1 GTSLSIT
8 GLSPN
13 TSYAMTVTAG
23 DAAGNWSAPST
34 VLNAATLADTTA
46 PSVPA
51 GLNVTGAT
59 VNSFTLNW
67 TASTDNVGVTSY
79 RVYKAGVLYNTT
91 SGTSLAITGLTPN
104 TSYAMTVSAGD
115 AAGNWS
121 APSTVLNVSTVAD
134 TTAPSVPVGLNATGA
149 TLNSFTLNWTAATD
163 NVGVTSYRV
172 YKAGVL
178 YNTTSGTS
186 LAITGLT
193 PNTSY
198 AMTVSAGDAAGNW
211 SAPSTVLNVSTV
223 ADTTAPSVPVGLNAT
238 GATLNSFTLN
248 WTAAT
253 DNVGVTSYRVYKAG
267 VLYNTTSGTS
277 LAISGLAVK
286 TSYAMTVSAGDA
298 AGNWSAPSTV
308 LNVST
313 VADTTAPSVPVGL
326 NATGATI
333 NSFTLNWTAATDN
346 VGVTSY

>member
-46 PSVPA
+46 PSVP
-51 GLNVTGAT
+51 
-59 VNSFTLNW
+59 
-67 TASTDNVGVTSY
+67 
-79 RVYKAGVLYNTT
+79 
-91 SGTSLAITGLTPN
+91 
-104 TSYAMTVSAGD
+104 
-115 AAGNWS
+115 
-121 APSTVLNVSTVAD
+121 
-134 TTAPSVPVGLNATGA
+134 VGLNATGA
-149 TLNSFTLNWTAATD
+149 TVNSFTLNWTAATD

-198 AMTVSAGDAAGNW
+198 AMTVTAGDAAGNW
-211 SAPSTVLNVSTV
+211 SAPSTVLNASTL
-223 ADTTAPSVPVGLNAT
+223 ADTTAPSVPVGLNIT
-238 GATLNSFTLN
+238 GATVNSFILN

-277 LAISGLAVK
+277 LAITGLTPN
-286 TSYAMTVSAGDA
+286 TSYAMTVTAGDA
-298 AGNWSAPSTV
+298 AGNWSAPSSV
-308 LNVST
+308 LNAST
-313 VADTTAPSVPVGL
+313 L
-326 NATGATI
+326 
-333 NSFTLNWTAATDN
+333 
-346 VGVTSY
+346 